1 MTLEII
7 KDWLIPV
14 STFAGIVATAVG
26 IWLSLRDWRLKVQAE
41 TRLKDSAEV
50 EAQVTLLKLFTEIM
64 TIAHARG
71 GYYVSEKAIEL
82 LLSQGV
88 AQRLPAGTNV
98 RVKDFLEEGAILTIP
113 VGAAAQDAAIAA
125 IFVLGKRHEVLRD
138 VAIQALRSLCSF
150 KKEVA
155 EPYLKMLESK

>member
-1 MTLEII
+1 MTPEII
-7 KDWLIPV
+7 KDWLIPA
-14 STFAGIVATAVG
+14 STLVGIVATAIS

-71 GYYVSEKAIEL
+71 GYHVSEKAIEL
-82 LLSQGV
+82 LLSKDGV
-88 AQRLPAGTNV
+88 GHLPVGTNMKL
-98 RVKDFLEEGAILTIP
+98 KDFLEDGAILTLP
-113 VGAAAQDAAIAA
+113 VGVAAQDAAIAA
-125 IFVLGKRHEVLRD
+125 IFVLGKRHEVLHD

-150 KKEVA
+150 KREVA